1 MAAASVVPGAA
12 VLAVHCRRVGI
23 EVGGRGVDA
32 HEAAQVRDQDVTVVP
47 AHLES
52 AQLEFNCSPLSS
64 VANPHFEA
72 FSAKRVSAARPW

>member
-12 VLAVHCRRVGI
+12 VLAVYCRVGI
-23 EVGGRGVDA
+23 EVGGRGVHA
-32 HEAAQVRDQDVTVVP
+32 HEAAQVRYQDVTVLP